1 VNIVDLLIV
10 LRSLHNDDPRG
21 DVDGDG
27 DVDVR
32 DLSLVLRAILRGRC
46 S

>member
-1 VNIVDLLIV
+1 M
-10 LRSLHNDDPRG
+10 HNDDPAA

-32 DLSLVLRAILRGRC
+32 DLKLVLRAILRIKFGGTC
-46 S
+46 